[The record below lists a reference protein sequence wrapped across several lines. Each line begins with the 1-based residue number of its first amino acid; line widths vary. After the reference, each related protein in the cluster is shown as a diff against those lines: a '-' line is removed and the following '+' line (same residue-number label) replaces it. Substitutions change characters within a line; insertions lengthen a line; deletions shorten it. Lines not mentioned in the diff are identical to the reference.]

1 MNLEQVIAESVLGSI
16 QWKTDT
22 EGFCRCPGAQFHTS
36 KNQKTDCLVKISKPP
51 TVFCFHS
58 SCMAEI
64 AKARS
69 NLFRALAASNR
80 SPGSAKRLKLTS
92 EETNRRREA
101 ARIRGMT
108 LRAKNALAVIIK
120 EFSLPEEN
128 LLEESPILIPI
139 QPSVHSRLLIQHLFE
154 PEDVIWIGNTYDS
167 GKPWHARHFKTAKD
181 WVSKRSITDPFVV
194 PSTFKPGSVSR
205 SKSNTL
211 SRRYLVVES
220 DTVPAEDFLS
230 IINWCRQFMPLH
242 AVVHTG
248 GKSRHGWFDT
258 TCLDPEAWTELR
270 TILPALQAD
279 SALFRESQP
288 VRLPGVRRDNGHWQR
303 LLFLAPRKGGV

>member
-1 MNLEQVIAESVLGSI
+1 
-16 QWKTDT
+16 
-22 EGFCRCPGAQFHTS
+22 
-36 KNQKTDCLVKISKPP
+36 
-51 TVFCFHS
+51 
-58 SCMAEI
+58 MA
-64 AKARS
+64 
-69 NLFRALAASNR
+69 
-80 SPGSAKRLKLTS
+80 
-92 EETNRRREA
+92 
-101 ARIRGMT
+101 

-120 EFSLPEEN
+120 DFHLSEED

-139 QPSVHSRLLIQHLFE
+139 QPPIHSRLLIQHLFE
-154 PEDVIWIGNTYDS
+154 PGDVIWTGNTYDS
-167 GKPWHARHFKTAKD
+167 GKPWHTRHFKTAKE
-181 WVSKRSITDPFVV
+181 WVEKRSITDPFIV

-205 SKSNTL
+205 SKSNVL
-211 SRRYLVVES
+211 LRRYLVVES

-258 TCLDPEAWTELR
+258 TCLNPEAWTELR
-270 TILPALQAD
+270 SILPALQAD

-303 LLFLAPRKGGV
+303 LLFLAPRRGAL

>member
-1 MNLEQVIAESVLGSI
+1 
-16 QWKTDT
+16 
-22 EGFCRCPGAQFHTS
+22 
-36 KNQKTDCLVKISKPP
+36 
-51 TVFCFHS
+51 
-58 SCMAEI
+58 MAEI
-64 AKARS
+64 VKARS
-69 NLFRALAASNR
+69 NLFRALTASDR
-80 SPGSAKRLKLTS
+80 RPGSVKRLKLTS
-92 EETNRRREA
+92 EETNRRRDA
-101 ARIRGMT
+101 ARIRGIT

-120 EFSLPEEN
+120 EFHLSEED

-139 QPSVHSRLLIQHLFE
+139 HAPVHSRLLIQHLFE

-181 WVSKRSITDPFVV
+181 WVEKRSITDPFVV

-230 IINWCRQFMPLH
+230 VINWCRQFMPLH

-270 TILPALQAD
+270 SILPALQAD

-288 VRLPGVRRDNGHWQR
+288 VRLPGVRRDNSHWQR
-303 LLFLAPRKGGV
+303 LLFLAPRKGVL